1 MNMLY
6 GVICSLIIGIGN
18 IILYLWVIF
27 LNMRI
32 KIIEKQIDKQGRGD

>member
-6 GVICSLIIGIGN
+6 GVICSLIIGN
-18 IILYLWVIF
+18 IILYLWVMF